1 MAVHAAVAGHLV
13 GEDGCFLIV
22 FQTTLVDAHL
32 VPGLVARFYQPVGDV
47 GVYLLFGDVEVERGV
62 FFPFVSSLGLQADG
76 DGRCGVYE
84 PFPFG
89 GTDGYLPLRVVTV
102 VSSSPARYM
111 ARRREAWQ
119 LSGREKHGGA
129 MFGGS
134 VTSV

>member
-1 MAVHAAVAGHLV
+1 M
-13 GEDGCFLIV
+13 
-22 FQTTLVDAHL
+22 
-32 VPGLVARFYQPVGDV
+32 
-47 GVYLLFGDVEVERGV
+47 ERGV

-134 VTSV
+134 VDFGIIGRYGRPVTGMAVDMYVL